1 MTAAAWPGA
10 IQTLR
15 PVLDTAPAPRYDHPI
30 LIGAPL
36 SRRYGI
42 AVSYQADPII
52 KLESAAGWGE
62 SYELQALPDQSSQN

>member
-1 MTAAAWPGA
+1 MTTAARPGA
-10 IQTLR
+10 ILTPR

-52 KLESAAGWGE
+52 KLESAAGWGD
-62 SYELQALPDQSSQN
+62 SYKLQALPDQSSQN